1 MCKLIVYFLSKVGQ
15 WVNFLHN
22 RNSLWRTILVWQFSF
37 NTWCNSKASV
47 GRSVSV
53 IWLFLQFKTEE
64 IGVKCVVDFKC
75 SVCYQK
81 MKLKSNV
88 SNFRW
93 IESRTIQTYND
104 SSTDPA
110 IKIKMT
116 DKETL
121 WNTLEGAIKHLSV
134 FQLHIKFK
142 FEVSNDKNFLL

>member
-1 MCKLIVYFLSKVGQ
+1 
-15 WVNFLHN
+15 
-22 RNSLWRTILVWQFSF
+22 
-37 NTWCNSKASV
+37 
-47 GRSVSV
+47 
-53 IWLFLQFKTEE
+53 
-64 IGVKCVVDFKC
+64 
-75 SVCYQK
+75 